1 MIAFDKR
8 LIRTNLKIIKKIICK
23 IFYIPTFIMNLKTKL
38 MATITLG
45 GNPVKTSGNLPAI
58 NSKAL
63 DFKLIATDLST
74 KTIKDFLGYN
84 LILNIF
90 PSVNTA
96 VCSASEGIENV
107 IMLSDF
113 KNGTFG
119 NDYGLIM
126 NDGIFDG
133 LLSRCVIITNEKSN
147 IIYTEQV
154 QEIGEEPN
162 YEKALE
168 LMMN

>member
-1 MIAFDKR
+1 
-8 LIRTNLKIIKKIICK
+8 
-23 IFYIPTFIMNLKTKL
+23 
-38 MATITLG
+38 
-45 GNPVKTSGNLPAI
+45 
-58 NSKAL
+58 
-63 DFKLIATDLST
+63 
-74 KTIKDFLGYN
+74 
-84 LILNIF
+84 
-90 PSVNTA
+90 
-96 VCSASEGIENV
+96 
-107 IMLSDF
+107 
-113 KNGTFG
+113 
-119 NDYGLIM
+119 M